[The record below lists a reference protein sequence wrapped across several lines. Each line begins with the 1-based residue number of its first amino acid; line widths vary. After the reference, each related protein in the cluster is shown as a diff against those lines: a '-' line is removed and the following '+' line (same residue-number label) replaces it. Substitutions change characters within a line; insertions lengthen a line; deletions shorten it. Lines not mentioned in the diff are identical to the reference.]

1 MSQDPSAHATSMPF
15 GVVCISTGE
24 ESADEG
30 PSTASDAGNDSY
42 EVHRSASNPDVLDR
56 RSLLKSTAI
65 LLGGELAS
73 PALRSVTAVTLNL
86 AETLETARLT
96 PAVLDSIQLAT
107 DYYSR
112 SFDRHNFHDLRA
124 VLTQHLEAVD
134 GLLRRPAKYRQRREL
149 CLYGERISGM
159 LALVTH
165 MQGNLSEC
173 LAHYSNAFMLAE
185 EIGDRA
191 FMSWVVAERAAVAW
205 SVGNAAAVLRLTE
218 TFVDKTRGA
227 NRANMVSNTAL
238 AFARTGDH
246 SQAKSFISEAE
257 TLAHTIPEEQNSD
270 LPGTPIWGFSPSSTI
285 TNTAIAWLNLREP
298 RRALESAQNA
308 ELLLGDQGLYRHRVH
323 AKIIM
328 ATSYAALGE
337 PEEASRLAT
346 DVILSSPQDVYIVS
360 GQSLDLLQ
368 ALRKYRSTP
377 AVRQLHEVIS
387 FYENKLEEGS

>member
-1 MSQDPSAHATSMPF
+1 
-15 GVVCISTGE
+15 
-24 ESADEG
+24 
-30 PSTASDAGNDSY
+30 
-42 EVHRSASNPDVLDR
+42 
-56 RSLLKSTAI
+56 
-65 LLGGELAS
+65 
-73 PALRSVTAVTLNL
+73 
-86 AETLETARLT
+86 
-96 PAVLDSIQLAT
+96 
-107 DYYSR
+107 
-112 SFDRHNFHDLRA
+112 
-124 VLTQHLEAVD
+124 
-134 GLLRRPAKYRQRREL
+134 
-149 CLYGERISGM
+149 M

-205 SVGNAAAVLRLTE
+205 SVGNATAVLRLTE

-227 NRANMVSNTAL
+227 NRANMVSNTAQ
-238 AFARTGDH
+238 AFARTGDY
-246 SQAKSFISEAE
+246 SRAKSFISEAE
-257 TLAHTIPEEQNSD
+257 TLAHTIPDGQNSD

-308 ELLLGDQGLYRHRVH
+308 VLLLGDQGLYRHSAH
-323 AKIIM
+323 AKMIV

-368 ALRKYRSTP
+368 ALRKYRSSP
-377 AVRQLHEVIS
+377 AVRQLHEVMS
-387 FYENKLEEGS
+387 HYENKLEEGS